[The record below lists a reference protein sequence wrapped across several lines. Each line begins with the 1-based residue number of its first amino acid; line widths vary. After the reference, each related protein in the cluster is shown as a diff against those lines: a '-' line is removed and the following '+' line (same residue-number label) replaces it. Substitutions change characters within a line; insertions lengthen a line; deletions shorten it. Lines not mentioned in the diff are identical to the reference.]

1 MVKFLP
7 GYNVK
12 QRTGNTATV
21 LVPGRLD
28 GVYRHLLPT
37 LRTTNMFHYN
47 FFPKKSLRFSGF
59 YS

>member
-1 MVKFLP
+1 MVKILP

-28 GVYRHLLPT
+28 GVHRHLLFT
-37 LRTTNMFHYN
+37 LRTNMFHFNPTPTPTPQKIYV
-47 FFPKKSLRFSGF
+47 FWL
-59 YS
+59 